1 MDHRLIHLLSC
12 RHIVIELHATQN
24 LGLYQ
29 RDWRMQK
36 SALSLIQP
44 FPRVITEKVLSS
56 FSWKNMTKLWKHI
69 RRGWSMILATRNCL
83 MVWRGMVFNLTA
95 FVVFDIDY
103 GIKPFFNCQIKIIC
117 RCVEQINKAS
127 RGDLT
132 PDELKER
139 QVWLF
144 SLFFR
149 LILWNQ
155 FGIVVFT

>member
-12 RHIVIELHATQN
+12 RHIAIELHATQN
-24 LGLYQ
+24 LGLYL

-69 RRGWSMILATRNCL
+69 RRGWSMILTTRNCL

-149 LILWNQ
+149 LILCNE